1 VPVKLT
7 ITTTK
12 PSDSEALWPFELDR
26 DDLNQGNTNL
36 HEEWVSQQPGF
47 IDRASAWVTPGY
59 VYEKIYIFDTQEN
72 CDAFLENRK
81 DESTQ
86 HKKIEYFKENGFVSH
101 FETTEI

>member
-1 VPVKLT
+1 MPIKLT

-12 PSDSEALWPFELDR
+12 PSDSTSLWPFELDR

-36 HEEWVSQQPGF
+36 YEEWVSQQPGF

-59 VYEKIYIFDTQEN
+59 VYEKIYIFDNKEN
-72 CDAFLENRK
+72 SDAFLKNRK
-81 DESTQ
+81 TEPT
-86 HKKIEYFKENGFVSH
+86 HTKKIEYFKENGFTFH